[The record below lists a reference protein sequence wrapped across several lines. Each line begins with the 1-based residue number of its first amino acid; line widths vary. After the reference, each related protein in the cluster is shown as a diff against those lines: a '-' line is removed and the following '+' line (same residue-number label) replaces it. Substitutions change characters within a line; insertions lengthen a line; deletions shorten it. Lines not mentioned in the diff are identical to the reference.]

1 MAILPHS
8 FVRYECNHNGLSR
21 SLIMTSDIDPV
32 TTDNDTTN
40 IIVKICSMV
49 TVLKHQSD
57 TEEIHKLKKI
67 VSGGETVQTEIDI
80 MLGPD
85 GPKRFLKN
93 LSKGENTIRELLD
106 LYAVP
111 PIEIPNKK
119 EIEGTL
125 KDLKR
130 AMENLRQ
137 KVDPLQN

>member
-1 MAILPHS
+1 
-8 FVRYECNHNGLSR
+8 
-21 SLIMTSDIDPV
+21 
-32 TTDNDTTN
+32 
-40 IIVKICSMV
+40 MV

-57 TEEIHKLKKI
+57 TEETHKLKKM
-67 VSGGETVQTEIDI
+67 VSGSETVQTEIDTL
-80 MLGPD
+80 LGSD
-85 GPKRFLKN
+85 GPNRFLKD

-106 LYAVP
+106 LYAGP